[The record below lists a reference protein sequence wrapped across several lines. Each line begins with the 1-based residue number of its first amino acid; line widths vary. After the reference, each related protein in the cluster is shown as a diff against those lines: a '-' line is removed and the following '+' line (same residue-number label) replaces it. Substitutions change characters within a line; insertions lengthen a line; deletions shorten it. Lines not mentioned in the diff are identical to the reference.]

1 MKDTSVAMTIGGSIM
16 TKQYRIVLPLEVWG
30 EFEDDED
37 HEFIKEML
45 GEKLDMLLISTD
57 YLSDYWK
64 AAKVE
69 EIV

>member
-1 MKDTSVAMTIGGSIM
+1 M
-16 TKQYRIVLPLEVWG
+16 TKTFRITLPLVVEK
-30 EFEDDED
+30 EFDDEYMD
-37 HEFIKEML
+37 LDDIVEIKEQL
-45 GEKLDMLLISTD
+45 GELLDWLLTSSD

>member
-1 MKDTSVAMTIGGSIM
+1 M
-16 TKQYRIVLPLEVWG
+16 TKTFRITLPLVVEQ
-30 EFEDDED
+30 EFDDEYMD
-37 HEFIKEML
+37 LDDIVEIKEQL
-45 GEKLDMLLISTD
+45 GELLDMLLISTD